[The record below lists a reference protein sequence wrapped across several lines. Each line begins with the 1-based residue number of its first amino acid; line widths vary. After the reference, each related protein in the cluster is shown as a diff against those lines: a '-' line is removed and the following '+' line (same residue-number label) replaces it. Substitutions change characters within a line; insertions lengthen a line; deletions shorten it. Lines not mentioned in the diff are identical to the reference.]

1 MLSRNGEDSREARN
15 GVGPSWNTPGR
26 QLAGASGVWGVLSS
40 GINGDDRDLLPD
52 AFADLSD
59 RCGTEAQMNAALF
72 VAQVDVPALED
83 NPRLRPG
90 SGPSKTVPP
99 DRPCE
104 VCGRYRRPAYGHM
117 AFKAGWHLA
126 LGLAG
131 DKCVGV
137 A

>member
-72 VAQVDVPALED
+72 VA
-83 NPRLRPG
+83 
-90 SGPSKTVPP
+90 
-99 DRPCE
+99 
-104 VCGRYRRPAYGHM
+104 HM

-131 DKCVGV
+131 DNCVGV